1 MAALVRTKTVGSVV
15 FLLATLTVA
24 VSASGQQF
32 QDFTG
37 VLFPSPNPS
46 DYTNYIEAGDLNGDG
61 HLDLVFANGGN
72 FSSAG
77 APQLLRVY
85 INTTGNGKFLDETVA
100 RTGGLTGNYRGVAF
114 GDVERDGDLDM
125 ILSSDFNRQPRML
138 INDGN
143 GFFSDET
150 AARLP
155 VITLSSTRAQFLD
168 IDNDGD
174 LDIYINN
181 GGTTNRFGCG
191 QNRIF
196 VNNGDGVFA
205 DETNT
210 RHPLGN
216 VCQPMDVICYDFDR
230 DFDLDICTG
239 NRSTNQSKL
248 YRNDGDGFFDD
259 ITAGNMPANSNT
271 YSFDFGDIDGD
282 GLIDLLGAN
291 AGPSN
296 NELLLRGTGTGSFLN
311 VSGQIM
317 PNTTGDDNDSK
328 FFDLDNDGDLDLI
341 IASLFQTREKIYIND
356 GNGNFTIDNTII
368 TSNSDATLDVMVL
381 DVNNDGRPDIVT
393 GQGESGNFQNRIYLN
408 VTGPPDTIPPS
419 IVQTEML
426 SDTADPVGPYV
437 VRTVVT
443 DGITSDRGFFDKGVF
458 LNYSVN
464 AGPTQQVEM
473 FWSGNSMWRG
483 EIPGQPCGGTIEYF
497 VTANDWVNN
506 TGTGSTESFTV
517 TGGGTP
523 PPGDIN
529 EDCGVDLVDVDILV
543 QVLIG
548 ADTDPTHVANSDL
561 DGSGTADGLDI
572 QVMIVLQVP

>member
-1 MAALVRTKTVGSVV
+1 MAVVIRTKAVGSVV
-15 FLLATLTVA
+15 FTLAILTVA

-37 VLFPSPNPS
+37 ILFPSPNPS
-46 DYTNYIEAGDLNGDG
+46 DYTNYVEAGDIDGDG
-61 HLDLVFANGGN
+61 DLDIVFANGGN

-77 APQLLRVY
+77 PAQLLRVY
-85 INTTGNGKFLDETVA
+85 ANVGGTGKYLDETVA
-100 RTGGLTGNYRGVAF
+100 RTGGLTGNFRGVSL

-138 INDGN
+138 INNGN
-143 GFFSDET
+143 GVFSDET

-155 VITLSSTRAQFLD
+155 AITLSSTRAQFLD
-168 IDNDGD
+168 IENDGD

-196 VNNGDGVFA
+196 VNDGNGVFT
-205 DETNT
+205 DETNA

-216 VCQPMDVICYDFDR
+216 VCEPMDVICYDYDL
-230 DFDLDICTG
+230 DFDLDVCTG
-239 NRSTNQSKL
+239 NRATNSSKL
-248 YRNDGDGFFDD
+248 YRNNGNGVFAD
-259 ITAGNMPANSNT
+259 ITAGNMPTNSAT
-271 YSFDFGDIDGD
+271 YSFDFGDINGD

-291 AGPSN
+291 SGPSN
-296 NELLLRGTGTGSFLN
+296 TELLLRGTGTGSFVN
-311 VSGQIM
+311 VSGQIV

-341 IASLFQTREKIYIND
+341 IAALFQTREKVYINN
-356 GNGNFTIDNTII
+356 GVGNFAIDNTII
-368 TSNSDATLDVMVL
+368 SSISDATLDVLVL
-381 DVNNDGRPDIVT
+381 DVNSDGRPDIVT
-393 GQGESGNFQNRIYLN
+393 GQGESGSFLNRLYFN
-408 VTGPPDTIPPS
+408 QFGPQDTIPPT
-419 IVQTEML
+419 IVRTEML
-426 SDTADPVGPYV
+426 ADTADVVGPYV
-437 VRTVVT
+437 VRTVVV

-464 AGPTQQVEM
+464 AGPNQQVEM
-473 FWSGNSMWRG
+473 DWSGNSLWRG

-506 TGTGSTESFTV
+506 TGTGSTESFSV

-523 PPGDIN
+523 QGDIN

-561 DGSGTADGLDI
+561 DGSGTPNGLDI
-572 QVMIVLQVP
+572 QVMIGLQLP